1 MQPDDQNIGE
11 YIMDYASI
19 IEDYDE
25 LNTILESEHEGKK
38 IVCTI
43 GSWDLLHRGH
53 IEYIKKAKNLGD
65 ILVVGVD
72 SDETYKK
79 YKGNPVFIPQDDRL
93 KIISSIKFIDY
104 VTLITD
110 VEDNG
115 EWKMDLVKTINPDIF
130 LANPKSFSSD
140 QLTKL
145 GELCEL
151 KIVNFFSPDA
161 PSVLIT
167 HQFKTIKITSNE
179 QDLWM
184 RKWSFRILVLF
195 LSLSILTT
203 LMLIGFTAYK
213 GTNLSENTLNLLI
226 IKTIPEIFGMMFIVV
241 KYLFP
246 NNQTEF

>member
-1 MQPDDQNIGE
+1 
-11 YIMDYASI
+11 MDYAPI
-19 IEDYDE
+19 IEDYKE
-25 LNTILESEHEGKK
+25 LNTILEREHDGKK

-53 IEYIKKAKNLGD
+53 IEYIKKAKSLGD

-79 YKGNPVFIPQDDRL
+79 YKQGEGKQVFIPQDDRL
-93 KIISSIKFIDY
+93 KIISSIRFIDY

-110 VEDNG
+110 VKDNG
-115 EWKMDLVKTINPDIF
+115 EWKMDLVTIIKPDIF
-130 LANPKSFSSD
+130 LANPTSFSNN
-140 QLTKL
+140 QLAKL
-145 GELCEL
+145 DELCEL
-151 KIVNFFSPDA
+151 KIVDFFSPHS

-167 HQFKTIKITSNE
+167 HQFKILKITSKE

-184 RKWSFRILVLF
+184 RKWSFRLLVLF

-203 LMLIGFTAYK
+203 LIVIGFTAYK

-246 NNQTEF
+246 NYQTEF